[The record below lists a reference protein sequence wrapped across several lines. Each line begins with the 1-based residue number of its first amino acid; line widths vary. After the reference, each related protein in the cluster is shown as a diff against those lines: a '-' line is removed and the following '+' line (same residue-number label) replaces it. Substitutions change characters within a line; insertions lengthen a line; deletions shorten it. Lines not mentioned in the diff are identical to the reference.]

1 MDLKNIWIDTHAHIY
16 LDEFKVDRDDM
27 LHRADALGVKRI
39 YMPNIDHTSIDG
51 MLELEE
57 KTKGT
62 CIAMMGLHPC
72 YIKKGFERELYL
84 VEEWLSKRKFS
95 AVGEIGTDLYWD
107 KTFWEQQK
115 EAFNLQVTWAKKY
128 QLPIVIHCRESIDET
143 IALLEPLLDG
153 KLKGVFHCF
162 SGTIE
167 QARKITSMG
176 FYLGLG
182 GVATFKNG
190 GMDKVIP
197 DLDLDNIVLETDS
210 PYLAPVPHRGKRNE
224 PSLIPLI
231 ARKIC
236 ELKKVT
242 FEELATLTT
251 LNSQRLFEPASSIQ

>member
-1 MDLKNIWIDTHAHIY
+1 
-16 LDEFKVDRDDM
+16 
-27 LHRADALGVKRI
+27 
-39 YMPNIDHTSIDG
+39 
-51 MLELEE
+51 
-57 KTKGT
+57 
-62 CIAMMGLHPC
+62 
-72 YIKKGFERELYL
+72 
-84 VEEWLSKRKFS
+84 
-95 AVGEIGTDLYWD
+95 VGEIGTDLYWD
-107 KTFWEQQK
+107 KTFWEQQQ

-251 LNSQRLFEPASSIQ
+251 VNSQLLFEP